1 MADRSPR
8 AVQDYRDFGID
19 PELVAAPA
27 LPDEDEPLRLD
38 SLTCVP
44 AYLGHPRGA
53 EADAGAAAG
62 EAGAADAG
70 GRAADAEAE
79 ATGVASDASV
89 ADATG
94 ASDAHADGA
103 DRADATGA
111 SGADDSDGALA
122 GAASAG
128 AVAAGALAVRDD
140 ADEHGDID
148 PDDVDADLADANAD
162 MTGDDTDADDDAADV
177 DAADDG
183 TNDEPVEVLIDE
195 DAPSATA
202 SAANA
207 SEAAVSGE
215 RTPGF
220 TRRGRRKQKASRRK
234 RGTARSRA
242 QERRRRGVAST
253 AARTGGTVAAVAI
266 VAASVWALGWMPL
279 PQFQAE
285 AESVSVTPQPGD
297 QLRVCPGP
305 LQQLGVSSDASE
317 ITSVGSPVVAS
328 ASQGADPDTT
338 ELGGAGEGSGPSVL
352 SVPGTA
358 DGKVTQLTAAQTLIA
373 SGGSASGFSA
383 TACMQPSSSQWL
395 LSGDT
400 TVGHTLVLDVVNPGN
415 VDARVNFSVFDA
427 NGPVSPSI
435 PETVIAPGER
445 QEISLAGIAPDA
457 ESLAIQV
464 TSTGAEV
471 ASYLHETVTST
482 LDNAGSDIV
491 GPSAL
496 PSTEQALPGVY
507 VYEHPHEDDTSP
519 TDQGTAVRIANPNEE
534 AASAT
539 LQFYSD
545 AGEQV
550 ASVDFDLQPNT
561 VIDYPVTS
569 LASGTYSI
577 RAEAN
582 QPIAI
587 SGRVAPMQPDEFGWQ
602 PSSPALS
609 DEVMVAIPSGPSPQ
623 LSLSN
628 FSDETRTVTIAGD
641 EVTLAPYAT
650 ERIDASGEVEILGAA
665 GMYAAVS
672 YAEGGRIASFPVQP
686 GNADAEPILVTR

>member
-38 SLTCVP
+38 TLTCVP
-44 AYLGHPRGA
+44 AYLGHPRGG

-62 EAGAADAG
+62 EANAAG
-70 GRAADAEAE
+70 WAADAEA
-79 ATGVASDASV
+79 GPSDANGDDV
-89 ADATG
+89 TG
-94 ASDAHADGA
+94 AT
-103 DRADATGA
+103 RADAAAGAAETDLGAGTGA
-111 SGADDSDGALA
+111 SGDAAADRDGAVLA
-122 GAASAG
+122 GAAGASA
-128 AVAAGALAVRDD
+128 AAAGALAVRDD
-140 ADEHGDID
+140 AGDSD
-148 PDDVDADLADANAD
+148 GGVDSDAVDSDSEGDVADANID
-162 MTGDDTDADDDAADV
+162 ETD
-177 DAADDG
+177 
-183 TNDEPVEVLIDE
+183 DEPVEVLIDEDAQVEVLIDE

-215 RTPGF
+215 RAPGF
-220 TRRGRRKQKASRRK
+220 TRRGRRQKVPRRK
-234 RGTARSRA
+234 RGAARSRA

-253 AARTGGTVAAVAI
+253 ATRTAGTVAAVAI

-285 AESVSVTPQPGD
+285 AEAVSVTPQPGD

-338 ELGGAGEGSGPSVL
+338 ELGDTGEGSGPSVL

-358 DGKVTQLTAAQTLIA
+358 DGEVTQLTAAQTVIA

-383 TACMQPSSSQWL
+383 TACMQPSSLQWL

-471 ASYLHETVTST
+471 ASYLHETVTNT

-539 LQFYSD
+539 LAFYSD

-550 ASVDFDLQPNT
+550 GSVDFDLQPNT
-561 VIDYPVTS
+561 IIDYPVTS

-582 QPIAI
+582 QPIVI
-587 SGRVAPMQPDEFGWQ
+587 SGRVAPMPPDEFGWQ

-609 DEVMVAIPSGPSPQ
+609 DEVIVAIPSGPNPQ

-641 EVTLAPYAT
+641 AVTLAPYAT
-650 ERIDASGEVEILGAA
+650 ERIDASGEVEILDAA